1 MTEEE
6 REKLR
11 QAKID
16 VSEKLAST
24 EIGRY
29 RLTEVDDRLDQYVRE
44 VAGNPDGHNLYEQL
58 AVAHFF
64 DMCDRYG
71 VNVTE
76 VLQFF
81 DFYESLYFPGKVGQ
95 QRYKLTPVQAFQFAS
110 IFAVWSGR
118 QFCMCRESSARPQAR
133 HHSLC
138 TTCCTATL
146 TQSVI
151 QPPTA
156 PTRQRSA
163 SMSSAAV
170 CASSIRRKSAIW

>member
-110 IFAVWSGR
+110 IFAFWTGGR
-118 QFCMCRESSARPQAR
+118 RVVREAR

>member
-81 DFYESLYFPGKVGQ
+81 DFYESGEGWPAALQADSGTGIPVRQHLRLLDRRSPCGPGG
-95 QRYKLTPVQAFQFAS
+95 
-110 IFAVWSGR
+110 
-118 QFCMCRESSARPQAR
+118 SS
-133 HHSLC
+133 
-138 TTCCTATL
+138 
-146 TQSVI
+146 
-151 QPPTA
+151 
-156 PTRQRSA
+156 
-163 SMSSAAV
+163 V
-170 CASSIRRKSAIW
+170 CAAKVQQDHRHGITRSVRHAVRRR